1 MSRGQHADRRD
12 TGTPHPP
19 GERGGSGPMPG
30 GMLGGQR
37 EGAGYTG
44 ATPPPT
50 SAPEWPRPQLIAT
63 IAELAAVAP
72 ILAAAPVLALDAEFF
87 QVRARGPDDPTHR
100 LSLLQIALDQP
111 RVSYVVDALRIADL
125 SPLAAPLAD
134 GGILKLF
141 HGIGADARVLA
152 SRGLV
157 ARDTLDLEAVSR
169 SIFGQRESGLQAM
182 LQRASGVRLDKS
194 LQRAD
199 WSRRPLT
206 AAMIAYAARDAEM
219 TLVLYAWLAE
229 RYPTAVALHR
239 SPAEEPPP
247 AVAAWILPYLEG
259 ARPRPV
265 VLAVAEAG
273 LGADVPAQQR
283 ALGAALGAVCH
294 PPQRARVMRLIT
306 DLELVGLAPNLR
318 PYLTSAASEERA
330 GAARALGRLHDTAAA
345 ELIAPLLADPVQDV
359 RQAAALALELLHGA
373 PPAPRPPFRPHTG
386 SLSGPSGP
394 VRWTSG
400 GTSGDTP
407 DDDGAGWRSK
417 LRARFGATS
426 SPPLAAD
433 SASEEG

>member
-1 MSRGQHADRRD
+1 MSRGQRAERRD
-12 TGTPHPP
+12 TGTPLPS
-19 GERGGSGPMPG
+19 GERGGAPVPG
-30 GMLGGQR
+30 VPHAGQR
-37 EGAGYTG
+37 DNVGYTG
-44 ATPPPT
+44 ATPPT
-50 SAPEWPRPQLIAT
+50 SPAPEWPRPQLIAT
-63 IAELAAVAP
+63 AADLAAAAP

-87 QVRARGPDDPTHR
+87 QVRARGPDDPAHR

-125 SPLAAPLAD
+125 SPLAAPLAG

-152 SRGLV
+152 GRGLV
-157 ARDTLDLEAVSR
+157 ARNTLDLEAVSR

-182 LQRASGVRLDKS
+182 LQRASGERLDKS

-206 AAMIAYAARDAEM
+206 SAMIAYAARDAEM

-229 RYPTAVALHR
+229 RYPTTVALHR
-239 SPAEEPPP
+239 SPAEEPLP

-273 LGADVPAQQR
+273 LGSDVPAQQR
-283 ALGAALGAVCH
+283 ALGEALGAVRH

-306 DLELVGLAPNLR
+306 DLELVGLAPDLR

-330 GAARALGRLHDTAAA
+330 GAARALGRLHDTAAV

-359 RQAAALALELLHGA
+359 RQAAALAMELLHGT
-373 PPAPRPPFRPHTG
+373 PPPPRPPFRLHAGGPSG
-386 SLSGPSGP
+386 PSGPSGP

-400 GTSGDTP
+400 GESDDTA

-417 LRARFGATS
+417 LRARFGAS
-426 SPPLAAD
+426 SPAAD
-433 SASEEG
+433 KSGD

>member
-12 TGTPHPP
+12 TGTPHPS

-50 SAPEWPRPQLIAT
+50 PAPEWPRPQLIAT

-306 DLELVGLAPNLR
+306 DLELVGLAPDLR

>member
-1 MSRGQHADRRD
+1 MPRGQRTDRRD
-12 TGTPHPP
+12 AGILPP
-19 GERGGSGPMPG
+19 SGERGSAPMPG
-30 GMLGGQR
+30 VLHAGQR
-37 EGAGYTG
+37 DGAGYTG
-44 ATPPPT
+44 ATPPT
-50 SAPEWPRPQLIAT
+50 SPAPEWPRPQLIAT
-63 IAELAAVAP
+63 AADLAAAMP

-87 QVRARGPDDPTHR
+87 QLRARGPDDPAHR
-100 LSLLQIALDQP
+100 LSLLQIALDHP
-111 RVSYVVDALRIADL
+111 RASYVVDALRIADL
-125 SPLAAPLAD
+125 GPLAAPLGNA
-134 GGILKLF
+134 GILKLF

-157 ARDTLDLEAVSR
+157 ARNTLDLEAVSR

-206 AAMIAYAARDAEM
+206 SAMIAYAARDAEM
-219 TLVLYAWLAE
+219 TFVLYAWLAAH
-229 RYPTAVALHR
+229 YPAAVALHR
-239 SPAEEPPP
+239 SPAEEPLP

-273 LGADVPAQQR
+273 LGADAPAQQR
-283 ALGAALGAVCH
+283 ALGEALGAVRH

-306 DLELVGLAPNLR
+306 DLELVGLAPDLR

-330 GAARALGRLHDTAAA
+330 GAARALGRLHDIGAV

-359 RQAAALALELLHGA
+359 RQAAALALELLHGT
-373 PPAPRPPFRPHTG
+373 PPPPHPPFRPHTG
-386 SLSGPSGP
+386 GPSGPGGP

-400 GTSGDTP
+400 GESGDTP

-417 LRARFGATS
+417 LRARFGT
-426 SPPLAAD
+426 SPPALAAD
-433 SASEEG
+433 GSGEED

>member
-1 MSRGQHADRRD
+1 M
-12 TGTPHPP
+12 
-19 GERGGSGPMPG
+19 
-30 GMLGGQR
+30 
-37 EGAGYTG
+37 
-44 ATPPPT
+44 
-50 SAPEWPRPQLIAT
+50 
-63 IAELAAVAP
+63 AP

-239 SPAEEPPP
+239 SPAEEPP
-247 AVAAWILPYLEG
+247 
-259 ARPRPV
+259 RPSPR
-265 VLAVAEAG
+265 G
-273 LGADVPAQQR
+273 FCRIWR
-283 ALGAALGAVCH
+283 A
-294 PPQRARVMRLIT
+294 RARVRSCWPWRRRAW
-306 DLELVGLAPNLR
+306 APMCRRSSGRWARRWALCATR
-318 PYLTSAASEERA
+318 RS
-330 GAARALGRLHDTAAA
+330 ARA
-345 ELIAPLLADPVQDV
+345 
-359 RQAAALALELLHGA
+359 
-373 PPAPRPPFRPHTG
+373 
-386 SLSGPSGP
+386 
-394 VRWTSG
+394 
-400 GTSGDTP
+400 
-407 DDDGAGWRSK
+407 
-417 LRARFGATS
+417 
-426 SPPLAAD
+426 
-433 SASEEG
+433 